1 MHLLTH
7 SFLTHS
13 LLVVLL
19 LVIGL
24 YVFITSDYSDSPSG
38 TGSGIFFVTCSMI
51 ASASIPTVQ
60 EHVMSKYGAS
70 VEELLYI
77 QYFGSAV
84 LSLLFSIVTGEF
96 IQVKW
101 STFLLTHSLTHSLTY
116 SFTYLGHALFIYT
129 RLILHVILI
138 NFVLFIRLFGCDF
151 LNGYHSSLWFLS

>member
-96 IQVKW
+96 IQVKL
-101 STFLLTHSLTHSLTY
+101 STYSLTHLLTHSL
-116 SFTYLGHALFIYT
+116 I
-129 RLILHVILI
+129 
-138 NFVLFIRLFGCDF
+138 
-151 LNGYHSSLWFLS
+151 

>member
-96 IQVKW
+96 IQVK
-101 STFLLTHSLTHSLTY
+101 
-116 SFTYLGHALFIYT
+116 
-129 RLILHVILI
+129 
-138 NFVLFIRLFGCDF
+138 
-151 LNGYHSSLWFLS
+151 

>member
-1 MHLLTH
+1 MTRINYPAKVLFKSANPVVIMIIGIVWFKKQYPKRDYIGIYTCTYSPTLTL
-7 SFLTHS
+7 LTHS

-96 IQVKW
+96 IQVK
-101 STFLLTHSLTHSLTY
+101 
-116 SFTYLGHALFIYT
+116 
-129 RLILHVILI
+129 
-138 NFVLFIRLFGCDF
+138 
-151 LNGYHSSLWFLS
+151 